1 MDRVVEIGK
10 VKKEEERGKKK
21 KISYIPKKINGKKGK
36 GMNYDDV
43 VWAKCTRPQVYSPEG
58 RGRGRC

>member
-10 VKKEEERGKKK
+10 VKKEEEMGKKK

-36 GMNYDDV
+36 GITMM
-43 VWAKCTRPQVYSPEG
+43 
-58 RGRGRC
+58 